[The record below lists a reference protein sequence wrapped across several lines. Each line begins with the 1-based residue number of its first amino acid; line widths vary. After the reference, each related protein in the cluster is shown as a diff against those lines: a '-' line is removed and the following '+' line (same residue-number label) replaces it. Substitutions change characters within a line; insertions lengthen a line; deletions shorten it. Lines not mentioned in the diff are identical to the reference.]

1 MARNQGKLLLL
12 AGAALLL
19 VSGRKKKRVVKAAN
33 SSDGVSGEDMDEQD
47 ADSPTTTE
55 ATEPTE
61 TFEKPA
67 SVSPEDILA
76 KYMSQDGRARMGMLY
91 QIMAGDTPLSVCRE
105 ALFGTREVSPD
116 PAMRNA
122 TMELLI
128 RIDCGP
134 WNQATAGVPLSELR
148 DRHAEIDSYFTQKGV
163 SFNPIYQDN
172 VARILNGLAPTSM
185 PGHSFALI
193 WIPMINID
201 KLDLEGIVTTE
212 GMYHPD
218 TASGIGGSMIDPP
231 EAILA
236 LDFDETSSDEV
247 GCNLPEGDFRKTLH
261 AI

>member
-1 MARNQGKLLLL
+1 MARNQGRLLLL

-19 VSGRKKKRVVKAAN
+19 VSGGKKKRVVKIPTPSNGA
-33 SSDGVSGEDMDEQD
+33 SDEDMDEQD
-47 ADSPTTTE
+47 VDSPA
-55 ATEPTE
+55 ATETTE

-67 SVSPEDILA
+67 SVSPQDILA
-76 KYMSQDGRARMGMLY
+76 KYLSQDGRARMGMLY

-134 WNQATAGVPLSELR
+134 WNQAVAGVPLSELKN
-148 DRHAEIDSYFTQKGV
+148 RHAEIDSYFTQKGV

-172 VARILNGLAPTSM
+172 VARILNNLAPTSE